1 MTNFFF
7 FFFNYLFLAVLGLC
21 CRAGSS
27 RVAVRGLLTGV
38 ASLVV
43 GLGLQDEQSSGVA
56 VPPPWGTGSVVEP
69 VEYVGSSWT
78 RDQTQT
84 CVSCIDRIFF
94 FFFYQ

>member
-1 MTNFFF
+1 M
-7 FFFNYLFLAVLGLC
+7 
-21 CRAGSS
+21 RALLEL

-94 FFFYQ
+94 FFFTNEPPGKPCLVNF